1 VTGEKRGASAY
12 WAPVVAAIGLFC
24 LLNLLWVLPSLELYD
39 KFPHSL
45 GVYLP
50 TSLLCLAMLWWAG
63 RTGLLTRNEAGLC
76 LAGWK
81 PWKRLL
87 ALAVTLILALGG
99 YFALPPPQNAA
110 SDLATAQA
118 AADGAAVD
126 EGSDTSTN
134 AAAAGEPSA
143 AVMAKKPS
151 WGDYCFWFVF
161 LLAASVVELL
171 VFASIG
177 FCLPEKYLRSR
188 GYGPFPAAAMAAL
201 FAAITFGLYHYTH
214 EPRWWQYAIIPLVP
228 VMLVNLSVFA
238 LTRNFWLTMLLH
250 NAFAAVGFTGEQ
262 WTESL
267 KESPS
272 ISQSPATYLNP
283 EDPSL
288 AYIVA
293 AFVVPFLVLH
303 VVEAWAFRKDPA

>member
-1 VTGEKRGASAY
+1 MNAQQRPWTEYGV
-12 WAPVVAAIGLFC
+12 PVIAAIAVFC
-24 LLNLLWVLPSLELYD
+24 VLNLLWVLPSLELYD
-39 KFPHSL
+39 KFPHSI

-50 TSLLCLAMLWWAG
+50 TSLLCLVFLWRAG

-87 ALAVTLILALGG
+87 ALAITLFLALGG
-99 YFALPPPQNAA
+99 YFTLQPPGGAVPA
-110 SDLATAQA
+110 SADSTDATATA
-118 AADGAAVD
+118 PAPRDVAEAI
-126 EGSDTSTN
+126 
-134 AAAAGEPSA
+134 
-143 AVMAKKPS
+143 AKKPT

-161 LLAASVVELL
+161 LLAATMVELL

-188 GYGPFPAAAMAAL
+188 GFGPFPAAAMAAL

-214 EPRWWQYAIIPLVP
+214 EPRWWRYAIVPLVP
-228 VMLVNLSVFA
+228 VMLVNLTVFA
-238 LTRNFWLTMLLH
+238 ATRNFYLTMLLH

-262 WTESL
+262 WAESL
-267 KESPS
+267 KESPNS
-272 ISQSPATYLNP
+272 SMVPATFLNP
-283 EDPSL
+283 KDPSL

-293 AFVVPFLVLH
+293 AFVVPFLILH
-303 VVEAWAFRKDPA
+303 VVEAVGFKPAKPES